1 MGDEINVGYVV
12 KRGERTQDEL
22 YDLIEKVEDLK
33 LQKQGEGAELSFF
46 VSLSD
51 RVQAVQNLRENE
63 LKGYVP
69 SLYYQSLLC
78 IISYSSK
85 L

>member
-1 MGDEINVGYVV
+1 MGDEINAGCVV
-12 KRGERTQDEL
+12 KQGERTQEEL

-33 LQKQGEGAELSFF
+33 LQTQGEDAEIDFF

-51 RVQAVQNLRENE
+51 RVQALQNLRENE

-69 SLYYQSLLC
+69 LLYY
-78 IISYSSK
+78 
-85 L
+85 